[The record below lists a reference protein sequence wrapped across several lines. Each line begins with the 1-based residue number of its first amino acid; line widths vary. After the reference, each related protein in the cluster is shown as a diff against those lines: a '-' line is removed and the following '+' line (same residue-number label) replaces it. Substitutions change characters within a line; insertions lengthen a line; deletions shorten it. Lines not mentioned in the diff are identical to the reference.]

1 VAVAHIS
8 FPLNDPER
16 YRKESG
22 AYMEVAFAALSQAA
36 MVIIAAMAADPV
48 CVIAAVQ
55 AALSLLRR
63 KAKYIKK

>member
-1 VAVAHIS
+1 
-8 FPLNDPER
+8 
-16 YRKESG
+16 
-22 AYMEVAFAALSQAA
+22 MEVAFAALSQAA